1 MYRKRECLMIAILLT
16 LICSFCVQEKSA
28 HAASGNHPPVV
39 VASEIIPKQSMTL
52 GQGKIVIDL
61 SKLFYDADND
71 PLILKAVTETVGI
84 VTANLNSNLLTIE
97 VLSPGKTRI
106 KISADDRKL
115 GRASSSFE
123 VEVLPKLN
131 NIPIVT
137 QLINNQT
144 GHVGDAPILVD
155 ASNVFADVD
164 NDILTLEVSSS
175 DESVATAQ
183 LNSEMIT
190 IVPVGIGQSIISVN
204 ADDGNGGSETTTFA
218 VTVTS
223 LPNQPPVVAQSISN
237 KSGIVN
243 DVITI
248 DGSGIFSDADN
259 DILTI
264 NVNSSD
270 ESIAT
275 AQINGQTITVLP
287 IAAGVSTITVH
298 ADDGKGGQVSTSFIV
313 TVSNPTFNHAPMV
326 AKTISNQRAT
336 IGGKP
341 WDIIVSDVFTDEDN
355 DSLTLSVSSSNSG
368 VATASLNGSSLKIT
382 QNALGTS
389 VITISADDGKG
400 GLVSTSF
407 LFSVEAPGLFISDFV
422 QNGEYND
429 VLEIYN
435 ATMVPLSNYKIEI
448 QQYNLILKQ
457 HSIKTINIPLV
468 YPNTNF
474 VLIHT
479 YFYDFFDITT
489 SQYFNDDFI
498 FRDASK
504 ITVSM
509 TLKDSNGIVVD
520 TVGVRDSINQIVE
533 SSGGYIRDK
542 RLQSGSSNF
551 NKSEWIVL
559 PKDDYSTI
567 GHY

>member
-1 MYRKRECLMIAILLT
+1 MYRKREGLMIAILLT

-28 HAASGNHPPVV
+28 YAASGNHPPVV

-52 GQGKIVIDL
+52 GQEKIVIDL

-84 VTANLNSNLLTIE
+84 VIADLNSNLLTIE

-183 LNSEMIT
+183 LNSQMIT
-190 IVPVGIGQSIISVN
+190 IVPVGIGQSIISVK

-223 LPNQPPVVAQSISN
+223 PPNQPPVVAQSISN

-259 DILTI
+259 DVLMI

-313 TVSNPTFNHAPMV
+313 TVSNPMFNHTPMV
-326 AKTISNQRAT
+326 AKTIINQRAT

-341 WDIIVSDVFTDEDN
+341 WEMIVSDVFIDEDN
-355 DSLTLSVSSSNSG
+355 DTLTLTVSSSNSG